1 MSHPYG
7 RNSPQ
12 TTRTKTGTGR
22 ELAATARGNRA
33 RTSWQPPLAP
43 TTPTRPDGTRPA
55 SQNRAHYVVHF
66 APNATLSAHVTEADC
81 TLSTTPTIH
90 RTTPP
95 CNGGFCD
102 HRTPVTA
109 CRRRVA
115 PLWSQFPP
123 DNKTKDGNRA
133 RTSWQPP
140 LAPTTP
146 TRPTTLTKPTT
157 LTRPDGTPPASRTY
171 AQNVVHFDPNTTFS
185 AHPAEVDCTL
195 STTPTIHHTTPPR
208 NGGFYYHRT
217 PVTACRRRVAPLWSQ
232 FPPDNKNKR
241 GNSARAAY
249 HPTHQRR

>member
-1 MSHPYG
+1 MTKADTDHLGGLLQHRRDHARWHAPSIAKPRPLRSPLRPKHHFFGACG
-7 RNSPQ
+7 RGGLHVEHNTDNPAHNPVPIGGFYDHRTPVTACRRRVAPLWSQFPQ
-12 TTRTKTGTGR
+12 TTRTNAATGH
-22 ELAATARGNRA
+22 ELAATARDNRA

-123 DNKTKDGNRA
+123 PRQQDQRQILG
-133 RTSWQPP
+133 
-140 LAPTTP
+140 
-146 TRPTTLTKPTT
+146 
-157 LTRPDGTPPASRTY
+157 
-171 AQNVVHFDPNTTFS
+171 VV
-185 AHPAEVDCTL
+185 A
-195 STTPTIHHTTPPR
+195 
-208 NGGFYYHRT
+208 
-217 PVTACRRRVAPLWSQ
+217 
-232 FPPDNKNKR
+232 
-241 GNSARAAY
+241 
-249 HPTHQRR
+249 THAMP

>member
-1 MSHPYG
+1 MP
-7 RNSPQ
+7 
-12 TTRTKTGTGR
+12 
-22 ELAATARGNRA
+22 
-33 RTSWQPPLAP
+33 
-43 TTPTRPDGTRPA
+43 
-55 SQNRAHYVVHF
+55 
-66 APNATLSAHVTEADC
+66 
-81 TLSTTPTIH
+81 I
-90 RTTPP
+90 
-95 CNGGFCD
+95 GGFCY

-123 DNKTKDGNRA
+123 DNKNKRGNRA

-171 AQNVVHFDPNTTFS
+171 AQNVVRFAPNTPFL

-195 STTPTIHHTTPPR
+195 STTPTIQRTSPPR
-208 NGGFYYHRT
+208 NGGFCYHRT
-217 PVTACRRRVAPLWSQ
+217 PMTACRRRVAALWSQ

-241 GNSARAAY
+241 GNRARTSWQPPLAPTTPTRPTTLTKPTTLTRPDGTPPASRTY
-249 HPTHQRR
+249 AQNVVRFAPNTPFLAHPAEVDCTLSTTPTIQRTTQHSSGDFTTIEPP

>member
-22 ELAATARGNRA
+22 ELAATAR
-33 RTSWQPPLAP
+33 
-43 TTPTRPDGTRPA
+43 D
-55 SQNRAHYVVHF
+55 
-66 APNATLSAHVTEADC
+66 
-81 TLSTTPTIH
+81 
-90 RTTPP
+90 
-95 CNGGFCD
+95 
-102 HRTPVTA
+102 
-109 CRRRVA
+109 
-115 PLWSQFPP
+115 
-123 DNKTKDGNRA
+123 NRA

-249 HPTHQRR
+249 HPTHQRQRSRLRPAQRPGLIGSGVAPLAQEWHHRPYRWIPGPLYCAG

>member
-43 TTPTRPDGTRPA
+43 TTPTTPTRPDGTRPA

-66 APNATLSAHVTEADC
+66 APNTPFLAHPAEVDC

-95 CNGGFCD
+95 RNGGFYY
-102 HRTPVTA
+102 HRAPMTA

-123 DNKTKDGNRA
+123 DNKTK
-133 RTSWQPP
+133 
-140 LAPTTP
+140 
-146 TRPTTLTKPTT
+146 
-157 LTRPDGTPPASRTY
+157 
-171 AQNVVHFDPNTTFS
+171 
-185 AHPAEVDCTL
+185 
-195 STTPTIHHTTPPR
+195 
-208 NGGFYYHRT
+208 
-217 PVTACRRRVAPLWSQ
+217 
-232 FPPDNKNKR
+232 R

-249 HPTHQRR
+249 HPTHQRQRSRLRPAQRAPQRPDCGNHVPSPLARHPDTTRMRGIQNTYPGDTMYSSSTLVTVTFNTDCGAQYSRNPSAIPTRFVP